1 MGMHFNLAKLLYD
14 LVKLIKLP
22 LVSSSWIATT
32 AKGPKATAITIQV
45 LPKSLQDMWRNLQQS
60 ARPYADCVTLVNPT
74 RSHKSERTISRR
86 LYVIVQRPTSW
97 GNLPFS
103 VNINQLKPPLS

>member
-14 LVKLIKLP
+14 LVKLP

-60 ARPYADCVTLVNPT
+60 ARPADCVTLGTP
-74 RSHKSERTISRR
+74 
-86 LYVIVQRPTSW
+86 
-97 GNLPFS
+97 G
-103 VNINQLKPPLS
+103 QLLEATYDT